1 MAALPTGVAEMNV
14 LIFGATGMVGQ
25 GVLRECLKADDVDA
39 VVTIGRKATGARH
52 AKLMEI
58 VHADMFDYADI
69 EPQLSGFDACFFCL
83 GVSSGGMT
91 EADYARLTYDLTMA
105 AADTLARLNPDM
117 TFTYVS
123 GAGTDSTE
131 KGSTMWSRVKGRT
144 ENALMQLPFRGV
156 FLFRLGIIQPLDG
169 IRSQTASYRI
179 LYNITKPLL
188 PVLRWLLP
196 NTVLTTE
203 VMGKA
208 MLAAARIGEG
218 RVVLE
223 TRDINALAAR

>member
-1 MAALPTGVAEMNV
+1 MVALPTGVAGMNI

-58 VHADMFDYADI
+58 VYADMFDYADI

-91 EADYARLTYDLTMA
+91 EADYTRLTYDLTMA
-105 AADTLARLNPDM
+105 AADTLARLNPHM

-144 ENALMQLPFRGV
+144 ENALKQLPFKDV
-156 FLFRLGIIQPLDG
+156 FLFRPGIIQPLDG
-169 IRSQTASYRI
+169 IQSQTASYRI
-179 LYNITKPLL
+179 LYSITKPLL
-188 PVLRWLLP
+188 PALRWLLP
-196 NTVLTTE
+196 NAVLTTE

-208 MLAAARIGEG
+208 MLAATRIGEG

-223 TRDINALAAR
+223 TGDINAMAAR